1 MERRQKKL
9 CNSNNIGYRWI
20 CNTCQERDKVKV
32 YKGETSRSARIRGI
46 EHVRGLNGKKLDN
59 MLYKHKILEHA
70 HEEVDFKMEITGVFK
85 DALTRQA
92 EEAVRIKS
100 RKISELMNSKSQF
113 NHPPIARVVVEGRK
127 SKYFNTNPKTQ
138 VSPGL

>member
-1 MERRQKKL
+1 MYE
-9 CNSNNIGYRWI
+9 
-20 CNTCQERDKVKV
+20 
-32 YKGETSRSARIRGI
+32 GETSRSARIRGI
-46 EHVRGLNGKKLDN
+46 EHVRGINGQKLDN

-100 RKISELMNSKSQF
+100 RKNYELMNSKSQF

-127 SKYFNTNPKTQ
+127 SKHFNTNPKTQ

>member
-1 MERRQKKL
+1 M
-9 CNSNNIGYRWI
+9 
-20 CNTCQERDKVKV
+20 
-32 YKGETSRSARIRGI
+32 
-46 EHVRGLNGKKLDN
+46 
-59 MLYKHKILEHA
+59 EHA

-85 DALTRQA
+85 DALTGQA

-100 RKISELMNSKSQF
+100 RKNSEL

-127 SKYFNTNPKTQ
+127 SKYFNANPKTQ